1 MFAALEDS
9 HGTFTRLPCARAR
22 RALRHEA
29 HNALKEKRKIKVGGN
44 AGEVA
49 RGGGIGYI

>member
-1 MFAALEDS
+1 V
-9 HGTFTRLPCARAR
+9 RARAG

-29 HNALKEKRKIKVGGN
+29 HNALKEKLKIN
-44 AGEVA
+44 ARGSAAAMA